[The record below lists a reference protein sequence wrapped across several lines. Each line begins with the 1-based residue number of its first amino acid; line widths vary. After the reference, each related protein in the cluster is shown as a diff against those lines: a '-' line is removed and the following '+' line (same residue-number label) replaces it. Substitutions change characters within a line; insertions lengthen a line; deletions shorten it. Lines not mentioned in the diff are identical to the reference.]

1 MTFIWPVMLL
11 SLILIPLF
19 VALFFWLQRRR
30 NKIVSKYGSLGF
42 MQGSAPGSP
51 APVGAPRVSG
61 ERSVKRVG
69 MRRYVPPILFLAGLA
84 ILLIALARPQMMVR
98 LPRVEGTVILA
109 FDVSGSMAAE
119 DLKPTRMEA
128 AKIAAKDFVE
138 HLPVSVQ
145 IGVVA
150 FSENGFAVQPPTYE
164 KDLILSTIDRLSPQ
178 RGTSLGNGILASLK
192 TIETDFRQDG
202 PLQLSEKTPEATAT
216 PTPVPQ
222 GFHQPA
228 VIVLLTDGE
237 NNSSPNPFDAAQAS
251 LDRGVRIY
259 TIGIGSAAGTELKV
273 NGFTV
278 FTQLDEEMLEQIA
291 QLTGGVY
298 YNAQNEQD
306 LYSIYDNLDPQLV
319 IKAEKM
325 EMTSIFA
332 GASIAILVVGGIISL
347 LWFSRLP

>member
-1 MTFIWPVMLL
+1 MTFLWPVMLV

-19 VALFFWLQRRR
+19 VALFVWLQRRR
-30 NKIVSKYGSLGF
+30 NKIASKYGSLGF
-42 MQGSAPGSP
+42 MQGA
-51 APVGAPRVSG
+51 SG
-61 ERSVKRVG
+61 VRAG
-69 MRRYVPPILFLAGLA
+69 TRRYIPPILFLAGLA
-84 ILLIALARPQMMVR
+84 ILLVALARPQMVVS

-109 FDVSGSMAAE
+109 FDVSGSMAAD
-119 DLKPTRMEA
+119 DLKPTRMDA
-128 AKIAAKDFVE
+128 AKTAAQDFVE
-138 HLPVSVQ
+138 RMPPSVQ

-164 KDLILSTIDRLSPQ
+164 KDLILATIDRLSPQ
-178 RGTSLGNGILASLK
+178 RGTSLGNGIFASLK
-192 TIETDFRQDG
+192 TIETDFRQVG
-202 PLQLSEKTPEATAT
+202 PLQLSEATPEATAT

-237 NNSSPNPFDAAQAS
+237 NNSSPNPLDAAQAS
-251 LDRGVRIY
+251 ADRGVRIY

-278 FTQLDEEMLEQIA
+278 FTQLDEDMLKQIA
-291 QLTGGVY
+291 QVTGGVY

-306 LYSIYDNLDPQLV
+306 LHAIYDNLDPQLIV
-319 IKAEKM
+319 KPEKM
-325 EMTSIFA
+325 EVTSIFA
-332 GASIAILVVGGIISL
+332 GASIAILILGGIFSL